1 MQTDGTEII
10 TETEIKEFIRLLVE
24 QAKYYPIV
32 YKYLTYESGSQ
43 MLRYNNIQFTRGDK
57 LNDEED
63 LSISK
68 FDIKSP
74 RKLCRDIGIS
84 MDVVDKKIQEQ
95 STILSSFGVCS
106 LGISPFNNILWER
119 YSRNK
124 EGLEDGI
131 CIGLDQKKIIKY
143 LISQNIKVAC
153 ILVRYEENA
162 TNSIPWLTQNATSPV
177 EIFTGYRFFSL
188 KNTYPWKPEQEIR
201 LIYPQTMEEEYER
214 FVLPK
219 DCFVSVHYGKDMA
232 LAQKINVGHIISR
245 NLPKIKRI
253 SRVLNSTSI

>member
-10 TETEIKEFIRLLVE
+10 TETEIKEFMRLLVE

-32 YKYLTYESGSQ
+32 YKYLTYESGCQ

-57 LNDEED
+57 LNDDED

-106 LGISPFNNILWER
+106 LGINPNNNILWKR
-119 YSRNK
+119 YSCNK

-131 CIGLDQKKIIKY
+131 CIGLNQRKVIKH
-143 LISQNIKVAC
+143 LINQNIKAAC
-153 ILVRYEENA
+153 ILVRYEENVVS
-162 TNSIPWLTQNATSPV
+162 SIPWLTQQATSPV
-177 EIFTGYRFFSL
+177 KIFTGYRFFSL
-188 KNTYPWKPEQEIR
+188 KNAYPWKSEQEIR
-201 LIYPQTMEEEYER
+201 LIYPQTMEKEYER

-219 DCFVSVHYGKDMA
+219 DCFASVHYGKDMA
-232 LAQKINVGHIISR
+232 LDQKKKVGQIISQ

-253 SRVLNSTSI
+253 PRVLNSTSI